1 MTMDM
6 DEFICRFANRSGNS
20 DEGGPRKESVA
31 TK

>member
-1 MTMDM
+1 VTIDIH
-6 DEFICRFANRSGNS
+6 EFICRLTNRSGNS